1 MDIKKL
7 QVLENLLHE
16 YFSELE
22 ELSVDNYFNTIETI
36 AISDCIDNNKLQGG
50 SQEILNALEREAY
63 KLAQTEKE
71 LKQQYL
77 ILTQLGDI
85 KSLIEDINKLWW

>member
-7 QVLENLLHE
+7 QVLEDLLHE
-16 YFSELE
+16 YFNELE
-22 ELSVDNYFNTIETI
+22 ELSVDNYFNTIETV

>member
-7 QVLENLLHE
+7 KILEDLLHE

-22 ELSVDNYFNTIETI
+22 ELSVDNYFNTIETV

-63 KLAQTEKE
+63 KLAQAEKE